1 MDFSGINNL
10 LQNRLFQS
18 ILLSAGASLNPQ
30 GISPAL
36 NQTLQPVIGAQSQ
49 AKLNERYI
57 KMLSGILEGGGKL
70 SMDKDKFSLSGPSS
84 LLGGSGE
91 LAPGARV
98 AAGLG
103 SSIQS
108 QTVPPQQLETINPF
122 R

>member
-30 GISPAL
+30 GVSPAL

>member
-18 ILLSAGASLNPQ
+18 ALLSTGAALNPQ

-49 AKLNERYI
+49 AKLNEHYI
-57 KMLSGILEGGGKL
+57 KMLGEILGGGGKL

-91 LAPGARV
+91 PAPGARI

-103 SSIQS
+103 SSIQG
-108 QTVPPQQLETINPF
+108 QAVPSQQLKTINPF